1 MWHHTQIHCRWL
13 VRFHYNN
20 RVDYWNQLKLKTNN
34 LFLTQSSSFEIV
46 AKLTLNQV
54 HFSANFTS
62 ECTKHWLKLF
72 HLHCSNAIPS
82 TTATMNIAKHPLRAI
97 LYVFCFFFYVNSL
110 KILQITCFFGSG
122 YESVHNWGR
131 KQYYNTIA
139 NFKICRMKSS
149 FLTPNTPLV
158 DWTAITLIFY
168 AAEIKF
174 WSRGSN

>member
-1 MWHHTQIHCRWL
+1 MSAQNIDLNCFTYIVRMQSQVQQQQWTLLNIHF
-13 VRFHYNN
+13 V
-20 RVDYWNQLKLKTNN
+20 
-34 LFLTQSSSFEIV
+34 
-46 AKLTLNQV
+46 
-54 HFSANFTS
+54 
-62 ECTKHWLKLF
+62 
-72 HLHCSNAIPS
+72 P
-82 TTATMNIAKHPLRAI
+82 
-97 LYVFCFFFYVNSL
+97 FCMFFVFFYVNSL

-139 NFKICRMKSS
+139 NFKFCRMKSS

-174 WSRGSN
+174 WSRGSNYYMNVCQYVWRDRFNEIRKNMTI